1 MCGIVGALA
10 KRQVVPL
17 MLEALRRLE
26 YRGYDSAGMATLGAG
41 DEMRIRRA
49 PGKLSALDDLL
60 RSDPLD
66 GMSGVGHTRWATHG
80 PPTFENAHPHR
91 AGRVAVVHNG
101 IIENFQE
108 LRDELVA
115 AGRTFSSDTDTE
127 AVAHLIDR
135 ALSAGRTAE
144 QAMAELMPRL
154 RGAFALVVLIEGE
167 ADLLLAARRASPL
180 AIGVG
185 DGEAFV
191 GSDAMALAP
200 MTNRLIYLEDGDWAA
215 IRRDAISVFDKT
227 GTRVERP
234 VTISS
239 VTGAVIGKGN
249 FRHFM
254 EKEIHDQPEAVAH
267 TLHAVIDPGT
277 GEAHL
282 PDCFDAPEAFSK
294 ITIIAAGTSFYAGL
308 TARYWFESLAGIAC
322 EVEVASEFRER
333 DVVLPDGGVV
343 IAISQSGES
352 LDTLMAMR
360 RGRAF
365 GQAVLGIVNVPES
378 TIAREADGVLMTRAG
393 PEFGVAATKT
403 FTAQL
408 TALLGLA
415 IALGRARGT
424 LSEARMTEL
433 VGALT
438 ALPAKIGEAIASL
451 SEYGPISQVLA
462 HAKDVLYLARGLCY
476 PIALEGA
483 LKLKEITYVHAE
495 GFAAGEMKHGPI
507 ALIDEDVPVIA
518 LAPSGR
524 WFEKAASNFAEA
536 RARGGRMIVVSD
548 KAGVAALAK
557 PGDMVI
563 TLPDVDEVLTPIL
576 YTVPVQLMAY
586 LAAVD
591 KGTDADQPRNLAKSV
606 TVE

>member
-1 MCGIVGALA
+1 
-10 KRQVVPL
+10 

-26 YRGYDSAGMATLGAG
+26 YRGYDSAGMATLDAAE
-41 DEMRIRRA
+41 EMRIRRA

-60 RSDPLD
+60 RADPLD
-66 GMSGVGHTRWATHG
+66 GLSGVGHTRWATHG

-108 LRDELVA
+108 LRDELIA

-127 AVAHLIDR
+127 AVAHLIDQ

-154 RGAFALVVLIEGE
+154 RGAFALVILIEGE

-185 DGEAFV
+185 EGEAFV

-215 IRRDAISVFDKT
+215 IRRETISVFDKT
-227 GTRVERP
+227 GAQVTRP

-282 PDCFDAPEAFSK
+282 PACFDAPEAVSK
-294 ITIIAAGTSFYAGL
+294 ITIIAAGTSYYAGL

-333 DVVLPDGGVV
+333 DVVLPKGGVV

-360 RGRAF
+360 RGKAF
-365 GQAVLGIVNVPES
+365 GQSVLGIVNVPES

-415 IALGRARGT
+415 IALGRARGV
-424 LSEARMTEL
+424 LSETRMAEL
-433 VGALT
+433 VAALT

-557 PGDMVI
+557 PDDMVI